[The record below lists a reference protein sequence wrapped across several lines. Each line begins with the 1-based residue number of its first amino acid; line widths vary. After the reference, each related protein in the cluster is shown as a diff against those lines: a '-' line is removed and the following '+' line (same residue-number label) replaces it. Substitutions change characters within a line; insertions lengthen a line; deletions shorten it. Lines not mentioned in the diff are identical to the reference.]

1 MIIMVVIS
9 LLRGG
14 NIAKYIKDIVFGNL
28 ARQKLLEGM
37 EILAKAVASTLGPR
51 SRTVA
56 IDITAN
62 YDVAPTILKDGVGVA
77 RSINLKD
84 VHQDM
89 GARLLKQAA
98 LKTVKDV
105 GDGTTLTTI
114 LAYAI
119 VKEALKAIAS
129 GVNPMQIKQEV
140 EEAAKFIVASL
151 QKLAVKIS
159 KYEEKE
165 QIATISSADPEI
177 GKLVAEAL
185 EKVGKEGVITVEEGT
200 TLETT
205 IDYKQ
210 GMEIDRGYMSTYFVT
225 DQERGESIIED
236 PYILITD
243 RNINYTHEILPFLEN
258 FTKETGSKNLVIF
271 SGALIEEAMG
281 IIAANKIRG
290 TLNVCAIQSPAFGTR
305 RADELEDIAIL
316 TGGTTILADSGRGIA
331 SVIPEELGRADKVIA
346 NRERTIILNGRGD
359 KKVINKR
366 IEELR
371 KQLAGVNT
379 NFDKEIK
386 NERLAKLAGK
396 IAVINVGANTEIEVK
411 EKKER
416 VIDAVAATKAAIEE
430 GIVAG
435 GEITLLKLASEAS
448 KMPVDGFSVGRS
460 ILVSALKEPFKKLL
474 ENAGIDYAE
483 ALQKLHDKPYPYG
496 IDVIDGQ
503 VKDMI
508 KTGIIDPVLVTRSA
522 LQNAVSIA
530 SMTITT
536 SCLITDVP
544 SEDLYK

>member
-1 MIIMVVIS
+1 M
-9 LLRGG
+9 
-14 NIAKYIKDIVFGNL
+14 AKYIKTIKFDTEVRN
-28 ARQKLLEGM
+28 KLSKGM
-37 EILAKAVASTLGPR
+37 EVVATAVGSTLGPR
-51 SRTVA
+51 GRNVA
-56 IDITAN
+56 IDITPN
-62 YDVAPTILKDGVGVA
+62 YDVPPTVVHDGVTVA
-77 RSINLKD
+77 KSINLED
-84 VHQDM
+84 VHEDM
-89 GARLLKQAA
+89 GVRLLKAA
-98 LKTVKDV
+98 AMKTNQVA
-105 GDGTTLTTI
+105 GDGTTTSTI

-119 VKEALKAIAS
+119 VREALKAISS
-129 GVNPMQIKQEV
+129 GVNPMQIKQEI
-140 EEAAKFIVASL
+140 EEAAKFVVANL
-151 QKLAVKIS
+151 QKLAVNIT

-177 GKLVAEAL
+177 GKLVAESL
-185 EKVGKEGVITVEEGT
+185 EKVGKEGVITVEEGK

-205 IDYKQ
+205 VDYKQ
-210 GMEIDRGYMSTYFVT
+210 GMEIDKGYMSTYFIT
-225 DQERGESIIED
+225 DQERGESVIED

-243 RNINYTHEILPFLEN
+243 RNINYTHEILPLLEN

-271 SGALIEEAMG
+271 AGALIEEAMG

-290 TLNVCAIQSPAFGTR
+290 VLNICAIQSPAFGTR
-305 RADELEDIAIL
+305 RADELEDIATL

-359 KKVINKR
+359 KKAINKR

-371 KQLAGVNT
+371 KQLVGTNT
-379 NFDKEIK
+379 DFDKEIK

-396 IAVINVGANTEIEVK
+396 IAVINVGATTEVEVK

-416 VIDAVAATKAAIEE
+416 VIDAVAATKAAVEE

-435 GEITLLKLASEAS
+435 GEITLLKLASEAAE
-448 KMPVDGFSVGRS
+448 MPTDGFSIGRS
-460 ILVSALKEPFKKLL
+460 ILLSALKEPFKKLL

-522 LQNAVSIA
+522 LQNAISIA

>member
-177 GKLVAEAL
+177 GKLEAEAL

-258 FTKETGSKNLVIF
+258 FTKETSSKNLVIF
-271 SGALIEEAMG
+271 AGALIEEAMG

-290 TLNVCAIQSPAFGTR
+290 VLNICAIQSPAFGTR

-331 SVIPEELGRADKVIA
+331 SIIPEELGRADKVIA
-346 NRERTIILNGRGD
+346 NRERTIILNGKGD

-379 NFDKEIK
+379 DFDKEIK

-396 IAVINVGANTEIEVK
+396 IAVINVGATTEIEVK

-435 GEITLLKLASEAS
+435 GEITLLKLASEAAE
-448 KMPVDGFSVGRS
+448 MPVDGFSIGRS
-460 ILVSALKEPFKKLL
+460 ILLSALKEPFKKLL

>member
-271 SGALIEEAMG
+271 AGALIEEAMG

-290 TLNVCAIQSPAFGTR
+290 VLNICAIQSPAFGTR
-305 RADELEDIAIL
+305 RADELEDIATL

-331 SVIPEELGRADKVIA
+331 SVIPQEL
-346 NRERTIILNGRGD
+346 
-359 KKVINKR
+359 
-366 IEELR
+366 
-371 KQLAGVNT
+371 
-379 NFDKEIK
+379 
-386 NERLAKLAGK
+386 
-396 IAVINVGANTEIEVK
+396 
-411 EKKER
+411 
-416 VIDAVAATKAAIEE
+416 
-430 GIVAG
+430 
-435 GEITLLKLASEAS
+435 
-448 KMPVDGFSVGRS
+448 
-460 ILVSALKEPFKKLL
+460 
-474 ENAGIDYAE
+474 
-483 ALQKLHDKPYPYG
+483 
-496 IDVIDGQ
+496 
-503 VKDMI
+503 
-508 KTGIIDPVLVTRSA
+508 
-522 LQNAVSIA
+522 
-530 SMTITT
+530 
-536 SCLITDVP
+536 
-544 SEDLYK
+544 